1 MPKSSYTN
9 FNIFKVNKNSNH
21 KNSGFTLVEM
31 IVALGVFSIV
41 ATVALGA
48 LMKIISANRKAQ
60 TLQTSITNLNF
71 ALESMSREFRDSKY
85 FQCGDILSELGSCD
99 DFSVESDVRSEII
112 SFDTNKTGTDSSGA
126 TCNIKHAYLFK
137 PVPDLPID
145 SELLW
150 TLERATQK
158 SDCSAIQDT
167 DFASILD
174 PNVNIDGYRLE
185 YIKTPDGSF
194 PLISVK
200 ISGFSGKKEADKTYF
215 NIQTAVSPRTI

>member
-1 MPKSSYTN
+1 MSQRPYTN
-9 FNIFKVNKNSNH
+9 FNILKISK
-21 KNSGFTLVEM
+21 KRGFTLVEM

-85 FQCGDILSELGSCD
+85 FQCGDSLTSLGDCD
-99 DFSVESDVRSEII
+99 DWSVESESVSKII
-112 SFDTNKTGTDSSGA
+112 SFDTNKTGADASGSP
-126 TCNIKHAYLFK
+126 CNIKHAYLFK
-137 PVPDLPID
+137 PVSDLPSD
-145 SELLW
+145 SDLLW

-158 SDCSAIQDT
+158 PDCTSITDT

-174 PNVNIDGYRLE
+174 PNVNIDGYSLQ
-185 YIKTPDGSF
+185 YIKSSDDSF

-200 ISGFSGKKEADKTYF
+200 ISGFSGKKETDKTYF